1 MAGMIL
7 ITSGE
12 ADADV
17 ARNLKSSLP
26 CALFN
31 DSKQQ
36 HCLLNKSCQKC
47 VLFSC
52 SGITDEE
59 LCAAGV
65 SNPSHRR
72 RILENL
78 PKIWD

>member
-1 MAGMIL
+1 MCF
-7 ITSGE
+7 SY
-12 ADADV
+12 
-17 ARNLKSSLP
+17 
-26 CALFN
+26 
-31 DSKQQ
+31 
-36 HCLLNKSCQKC
+36 CLLAAMLLGEHKYIAIQR

-52 SGITDEE
+52 SGITEEE